1 MKTDNKK
8 LVERLKMLN
17 SLLEDYLDNLDMSE
31 VDEDEKD
38 SKKSKEK
45 GE

>member
-38 SKKSKEK
+38 CKKSKKE
-45 GE
+45 ED